1 MAPPVTPSMGPTAE
15 NVNLMETW
23 NSLLAAFESVTGMD
37 GLLKVAAWVGLILII
52 ASIIGFL
59 WTRRQGGS
67 PFQGMGR
74 AISGSLIMGLILI
87 APKVAVPV
95 ILFIVQT
102 IINIVVT
109 GLGSAGVG

>member
-1 MAPPVTPSMGPTAE
+1 
-15 NVNLMETW
+15 
-23 NSLLAAFESVTGMD
+23 
-37 GLLKVAAWVGLILII
+37 
-52 ASIIGFL
+52 
-59 WTRRQGGS
+59 
-67 PFQGMGR
+67 MGR

-95 ILFIVQT
+95 ILVIVQT

>member
-1 MAPPVTPSMGPTAE
+1 
-15 NVNLMETW
+15 
-23 NSLLAAFESVTGMD
+23 
-37 GLLKVAAWVGLILII
+37 
-52 ASIIGFL
+52 
-59 WTRRQGGS
+59 
-67 PFQGMGR
+67 MGR